1 MKTLYLLPLILA
13 STLSAMS
20 LSEIID
26 KSLHS
31 SPSLESINARIQ
43 ANTHA
48 IDVANQFSNPELSLT
63 SNSISSAEPM
73 SQTVLTIKQKIPF
86 YDKRDTKQKV
96 ALAEDALLKEKL
108 FAAKAQLVSKIKTEA
123 YTVWE
128 LQELYKIIDAYVA
141 LTQKNIELYESYTT
155 VSANEHMGIMK
166 AELSLADLEI
176 QKSVFNSKIYT
187 AYARLS
193 YLASF
198 NIKELDIAL
207 KIGEKPDL
215 DSYAKRLENNPEL
228 LIKRREM
235 EKEEAKIALLDIN
248 NYPDV
253 NLIGGYAY
261 RENFDNYFNF
271 GVALS
276 LPMYGTEDAQEEEAR
291 AMALVVGSEQENTKL
306 AVNSELKVYFSQMRA
321 SYEIY
326 HIVQDD
332 ALPQIAHM
340 FELSNSSIATGGD
353 LFKYID
359 VLFDKLSL
367 EQKSINAVSNYNKA
381 NAQISRLAGELK

>member
-1 MKTLYLLPLILA
+1 
-13 STLSAMS
+13 
-20 LSEIID
+20 
-26 KSLHS
+26 
-31 SPSLESINARIQ
+31 
-43 ANTHA
+43 
-48 IDVANQFSNPELSLT
+48 
-63 SNSISSAEPM
+63 
-73 SQTVLTIKQKIPF
+73 
-86 YDKRDTKQKV
+86 
-96 ALAEDALLKEKL
+96 
-108 FAAKAQLVSKIKTEA
+108 
-123 YTVWE
+123 
-128 LQELYKIIDAYVA
+128 
-141 LTQKNIELYESYTT
+141 
-155 VSANEHMGIMK
+155 
-166 AELSLADLEI
+166 
-176 QKSVFNSKIYT
+176 
-187 AYARLS
+187 
-193 YLASF
+193 
-198 NIKELDIAL
+198 
-207 KIGEKPDL
+207 
-215 DSYAKRLENNPEL
+215 
-228 LIKRREM
+228 M

-340 FELSNSSIATGGD
+340 FELSNASIATGGD